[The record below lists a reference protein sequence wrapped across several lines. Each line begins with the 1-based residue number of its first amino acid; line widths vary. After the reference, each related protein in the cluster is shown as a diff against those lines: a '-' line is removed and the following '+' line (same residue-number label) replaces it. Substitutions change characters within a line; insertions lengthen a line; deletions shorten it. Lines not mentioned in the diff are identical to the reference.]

1 MTRVLL
7 LALCLGMARPA
18 LAQDWDK
25 TDLTLGAVAL
35 TATVIDWGQTRY
47 IAKHPQLFHEKNP
60 ILGLHPSVGR
70 VNTYFTGAIVGG
82 AVVAHLLPG
91 QYRKWFLGGVA
102 VLEIGVTA
110 HNRHIG
116 IGVSF

>member
-1 MTRVLL
+1 
-7 LALCLGMARPA
+7 MARPA

-35 TATVIDWGQTRY
+35 TATVIDWGQTRT
-47 IAKHPQLFHEKNP
+47 IAKNPHLYHEINP
-60 ILGLHPSVGR
+60 ILGRHPSVGR
-70 VNTYFTGAIVGG
+70 VDAYFAGVIVGG

-102 VLEIGVTA
+102 VLEIAVTA
-110 HNRHIG
+110 HNKNIG
-116 IGVSF
+116 IGISF